1 MTNQLQGE
9 ILFKGLSPGND
20 EWVYT
25 PWITVRGDIATF
37 AVEVT
42 AINGTDL
49 TWNVETRTAEDPATI
64 IRLFGTNQTASSVD
78 IHKAT
83 ATVKAKQQIRYLM
96 ATQSGV
102 DAAKWVRCR
111 ALAPSWQADR

>member
-1 MTNQLQGE
+1 MTSQVQGE
-9 ILFKGLSPGND
+9 ILFKGLNPAND

-49 TWNVETRTAEDPATI
+49 TWNVETRTAEDPITI
-64 IRLFGTNQTASSVD
+64 IPLFGNQTASSVD

-83 ATVKAKQQIRYLM
+83 ATVNAKQQIRYRM

-111 ALAPSWQADR
+111 ALTPSWQVDR